1 MIKKVLLL
9 LLLCIALQNF
19 VQAQTRQIKGKVKDD
34 KGESLIGVAVSV
46 KNGTQGTQ
54 TNANGDYSIS
64 VPNGNAVLVF
74 RYIGYKT
81 EVVSIINQTTVNVT
95 LEVNALELQ
104 EVVAIGYATVN
115 RSDLTGPV
123 SSVGAKQLRDIPLT
137 NAAEA
142 LTGKL
147 AGVQVTTTEGAP
159 GAEVQI
165 RVRGGGSIT
174 QDNSPIFIVD
184 GIQVENALSVLSP
197 QDIQSVDVLKDA
209 STTAIYGARGANGV
223 VIITTKSGKPGKT
236 VVSYNGSVG
245 FRDLSKKIDVLN
257 PYDFVLWQY
266 ERSRGSQTD
275 IDAFAR
281 NYGGTFDTLSVYKD
295 IPTVNW
301 QEEVFGRSAFYQ
313 NHNVAISG
321 GSESTTFNLSLTAN
335 DEQGLLL
342 ESGFKRYLANFKLDH
357 KASNKLRVG
366 LTTRYLSQE
375 VQGAGTTTSGS
386 RTTNRLRHSIIY
398 RPFELSAAPQIDQS
412 DEDYYLNSNQIQN
425 PVNLTRAEY
434 RNAPTTGTNIS
445 GYLSYQIV
453 KGLTFKTT
461 AGFDNTNIRQ
471 ELFFSKITPTAR
483 NFATLPVASIAL
495 QNNGTFN
502 NSNTL
507 QFVKK
512 DINKLHDIDL
522 LIGQETYET
531 LSKGSTVETRYF
543 PADISAEKA
552 LANLGLGSPPT
563 GSTQPR
569 PSSFENPPNRIL
581 SFFGR
586 ANYSFNKKILASV
599 AVRADRSTK
608 FKYEKGLLIFPS
620 GTVAYRF
627 SNEKFMDNFKFI
639 NDAKVR
645 VGYGV
650 AGNNR
655 IGDLLYQQLYGVTGE
670 YALNHTVLPGFAPSA
685 LANEDLQWERT
696 ISQNIGLDLSF
707 LQNRIQFTADAY
719 LNRGND
725 LLLSAAIPPTTGY
738 TSQLQNVGS
747 TTNRGL
753 EFQLNAT
760 AINTKNVNWT
770 SSFNIAFNK
779 NRVEN
784 LGSISQQT
792 RSAGWQ
798 GSDGADDYLVKVG
811 QPIGLMYGFV
821 TDGFYKVDD
830 FNYAAG
836 VYTLKTGIANNTSL
850 FGNPQPGSLKFKDI
864 DGDGLVTLD
873 KDRTV
878 LGNANAKFTG
888 GWNNQVSYKNFDMS
902 AFVNFV
908 VGNDVYNAN
917 RIEWTNG
924 SFLNLNL
931 LNEMKDRFTNINST
945 GQVVIDPVELTA
957 LNANAKIW
965 SPVRNQR
972 YYLHSYAVEDGS
984 FLRINNLT
992 FGYTIPKTALQKVK
1006 IANLRLYATVNNLAT
1021 ISKYSG
1027 FDPEISTRRSDPL
1040 TQGVDF
1046 AGYPRAKTWV
1056 FGTNISF

>member
-1 MIKKVLLL
+1 MIKKILLL
-9 LLLCIALQNF
+9 LMFSMALQSF

-46 KNGTQGTQ
+46 KNGSQGTQ
-54 TNANGDYSIS
+54 TNVNGDFSIS
-64 VPNGNAVLVF
+64 IPNGNVVLVF
-74 RYIGYKT
+74 RYIGFKT
-81 EVVSIINQTTVNVT
+81 QEVAITSQTIVNLT
-95 LEVNALELQ
+95 LETNSLDLQ

-123 SSVGAKQLRDIPLT
+123 SSVGAKQLRDIPLSS
-137 NAAEA
+137 AAEA
-142 LTGKL
+142 LTGRL
-147 AGVQVTTTEGAP
+147 AGVQVTTSEGSP

-174 QDNSPIFIVD
+174 QDNSPIYIVD

-245 FRDLSKKIDVLN
+245 FRELSKKINVLN

-266 ERSRGSQTD
+266 ERSRSSQTD
-275 IDAFAR
+275 IDNFAR
-281 NYGGTFDTLSVYKD
+281 NYGSTFDTLSVYKD
-295 IPTVNW
+295 IPAVNW

-342 ESGFKRYLANFKLDH
+342 ESGFKRYLANFRFDH
-357 KASNKLRVG
+357 KASSKLRVG
-366 LTTRYLSQE
+366 LTARYLSQE
-375 VQGAGTTTSGS
+375 VQGAGTTSNGT

-398 RPFELSAAPQIDQS
+398 RPFELANAPQIDQS

-461 AGFDNTNIRQ
+461 VGFDNTNVKQ

-483 NFATLPVASIAL
+483 NFGTLPVASLAI

-507 QFVKK
+507 QFVKNGIK
-512 DINKLHDIDL
+512 KLHDIDL

-552 LANLGLGSPPT
+552 LSNLGLGSPPT
-563 GSTQPR
+563 GSIQPR
-569 PSSFENPPNRIL
+569 PTSFENPPNRIL

-608 FKYEKGLLIFPS
+608 FKYEKGLLVFPS

-627 SNEKFMDNFKFI
+627 SNEKFMKNFKFI

-670 YALNHTVLPGFAPSA
+670 YALNHTVLPGFSPSA
-685 LANEDLQWERT
+685 LANEDLQWERS

-707 LQNRIQFTADAY
+707 LNNRIQLTADAY
-719 LNRGND
+719 LNTGND

-770 SSFNIAFNK
+770 SSFNIAFNR
-779 NRVEN
+779 NRVED
-784 LGSISQQT
+784 LGAISQQT

-836 VYTLKTGIANNTSL
+836 IYTLKTGIANNTSL
-850 FGNPQPGSLKFKDI
+850 FGNPQPGTLKFKDV

-902 AFVNFV
+902 VFVNFV

-931 LNEMKDRFTNINST
+931 LSEMKDRFTNINST
-945 GQVVIDPVELTA
+945 GQTVTDPAALTA

-992 FGYTIPKTALQKVK
+992 FGYTIPKTVLQKVK

-1021 ISKYSG
+1021 ITKYSG